1 MVYFIIAY
9 IAMLF
14 LYFYTRNSGKMSWRA
29 PNKIILASMFLGFA
43 IFQFQDHYQLQ
54 SYHLVLM
61 VALVFAWMGDV
72 FLLFDLSRGGDF
84 FLCGNICF
92 FTYEMTVLIDQG
104 HSFADF
110 WWVIMVAVLLI
121 GLFIWLA
128 QRYPE
133 KLKLGKMRWPMTL
146 YLTSIILHGIMGL
159 ALMVLLPG
167 TNWALMGL
175 GSFLFMLSDLILTFD
190 RFVIPD
196 NKWIV
201 RSKSASYF
209 IGLLLIV
216 LSMAK

>member
-29 PNKIILASMFLGFA
+29 PNKIILASMLLGFA

-92 FTYEMTVLIDQG
+92 FTYEMTVLIGQE

-110 WWVIMVAVLLI
+110 WWVILVAALLV

-146 YLTSIILHGIMGL
+146 YLTSISLHGIMGL

-175 GSFLFMLSDLILTFD
+175 GSFLFMLSDFILTFD
-190 RFVIPD
+190 RFVMPD

-201 RSKSASYF
+201 RSNSASYF

>member
-1 MVYFIIAY
+1 
-9 IAMLF
+9 
-14 LYFYTRNSGKMSWRA
+14 
-29 PNKIILASMFLGFA
+29 MFLGFA

-110 WWVIMVAVLLI
+110 WWVILVAVLLI

-133 KLKLGKMRWPMTL
+133 KLKLGKMRWPMSL
-146 YLTSIILHGIMGL
+146 YLTSISLHGIMGL

-175 GSFLFMLSDLILTFD
+175 GSFLFMLSDFILTFD
-190 RFVIPD
+190 RFVMPD

-201 RSKSASYF
+201 RSNSASYF

>member
-29 PNKIILASMFLGFA
+29 PNKIILASMLLGFA

-92 FTYEMTVLIDQG
+92 FTYEMTVLIGQE

-175 GSFLFMLSDLILTFD
+175 GSFLFMLSDFILTFD
-190 RFVIPD
+190 RFVMPD

-201 RSKSASYF
+201 RSNSASYF

>member
-1 MVYFIIAY
+1 
-9 IAMLF
+9 
-14 LYFYTRNSGKMSWRA
+14 
-29 PNKIILASMFLGFA
+29 
-43 IFQFQDHYQLQ
+43 
-54 SYHLVLM
+54 
-61 VALVFAWMGDV
+61 
-72 FLLFDLSRGGDF
+72 
-84 FLCGNICF
+84 
-92 FTYEMTVLIDQG
+92 
-104 HSFADF
+104 
-110 WWVIMVAVLLI
+110 
-121 GLFIWLA
+121 
-128 QRYPE
+128 
-133 KLKLGKMRWPMTL
+133 MTL

-201 RSKSASYF
+201 RSNSASYF

>member
-1 MVYFIIAY
+1 MPKVIDSTPKADGFRNY
-9 IAMLF
+9 
-14 LYFYTRNSGKMSWRA
+14 YTRRA
-29 PNKIILASMFLGFA
+29 
-43 IFQFQDHYQLQ
+43 
-54 SYHLVLM
+54 HLSEEK
-61 VALVFAWMGDV
+61 ALVDRAQ
-72 FLLFDLSRGGDF
+72 LLTL
-84 FLCGNICF
+84 
-92 FTYEMTVLIDQG
+92 TAPEMTVLIGQE

-110 WWVIMVAVLLI
+110 WWVILVAALLV

-146 YLTSIILHGIMGL
+146 YLTSISLHGIMGL

-175 GSFLFMLSDLILTFD
+175 GSFLFMLSDFILTFD
-190 RFVIPD
+190 RFVMPD
-196 NKWIV
+196 NKCIV
-201 RSKSASYF
+201 RSNSASYF